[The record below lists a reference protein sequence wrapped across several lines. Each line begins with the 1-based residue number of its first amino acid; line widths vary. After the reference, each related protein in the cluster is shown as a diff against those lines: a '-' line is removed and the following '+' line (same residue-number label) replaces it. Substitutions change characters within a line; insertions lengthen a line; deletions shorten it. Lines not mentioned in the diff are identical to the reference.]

1 MRKIVIIFT
10 ILLAITCSVFSQS
23 TKEYLKSNTFIFSS
37 QDNTILSEAYSRYR
51 FFIVGEY
58 HFKESNSDIFLE
70 TFKNLYKNAN
80 VRIIFMEAGF
90 STGILINHYLKTGST
105 KTLDYLS
112 LNRQF
117 SKSHYIKLKEF
128 YDSLPEHDRFMV
140 IGVDLE
146 IYETNDFFDYAVE
159 LIFNDTI
166 IPDYTKELINEFT
179 ESTNDH
185 ELDYTETVFNNL
197 YFDWKNNELKY
208 DSILLENSEL
218 YAKLMTRTKSSYRFD
233 YYNYNYGRDTIM
245 QTRRERFI
253 FENII
258 DEVKKYPNYNYFAQ
272 FGLAHIGLHRF
283 LIVKDEYSFESFS
296 TKLNKSQKSPIKDS
310 VCSLAILYFD
320 KDLKEYR
327 SFLNSY
333 SKFTYY
339 LSRKKYLPND
349 IYKNL
354 KEITTKDALYIVDM
368 QKLGTPL
375 KTPRNKNYQY
385 LIFKK

>member
-10 ILLAITCSVFSQS
+10 ILLAITCSIFSQNTS
-23 TKEYLKSNTFIFSS
+23 EYLKSNTFLFNNSDSTALS
-37 QDNTILSEAYSRYR
+37 QAYSRYR

-58 HFKESNSDIFLE
+58 HFKKSNSEIFLE

-90 STGILINHYLKTGST
+90 STGILVNHYLKTGST
-105 KTLDYLS
+105 ETLDYLS
-112 LNRQF
+112 FNRQF
-117 SKSHYIKLKEF
+117 PKSHYIKLKEF
-128 YDSLPEHDRFMV
+128 YDSLPEDDKFMV

-166 IPDYTKELINEFT
+166 IPDYTQELINDFT
-179 ESTNDH
+179 ESTNDND
-185 ELDYTETVFNNL
+185 LDYTETIFNNL
-197 YFDWKNNELKY
+197 YFDWKNNQPKY
-208 DSILLENSEL
+208 DSLLLEKSEL
-218 YAKLMTRTKSSYRFD
+218 YSKLMTRTKISYRFD

-258 DEVKKYPNYNYFAQ
+258 DEVKKYPNYNFFAQ
-272 FGLAHIGLHRF
+272 FGLAHIGLNRF

-320 KDLKEYR
+320 KDLKENG

-349 IYKNL
+349 VYKSL
-354 KEITTKDALYIVDM
+354 KGIATTDALHIVDM
-368 QKLGTPL
+368 QREGTPI
-375 KTPRNKNYQY
+375 KNQRNKNFQY